1 MSNNNNK
8 KKEIR
13 RGTISSKNPNK
24 DEEEPGFK
32 EYAIIFGVIF
42 AIIFGAYFAFEIFDN
57 EESSISSV
65 YEQANITDTGF
76 EYTSSTFNGRVANIQ
91 FVYDFENLEEF
102 EFRQDLSNSW
112 FENHNNISIITP
124 DVIRPQLENALL
136 IKSSGKLLSFIRNM
150 YGVSFDEN
158 NFQTKGENNTCK
170 SSNKDNALIIFNY
183 NTDELEV
190 NIDEQTPH
198 CVEINVNQSGVDF
211 VKAVDMIMFDT
222 IIRKK

>member
-1 MSNNNNK
+1 MSNNNK

-32 EYAIIFGVIF
+32 EYAIIFGVVF
-42 AIIFGAYFAFEIFDN
+42 AIIFGAYFAFEIFYS
-57 EESSISSV
+57 EESSTSSV
-65 YEQANITDTGF
+65 YEQANITDAGF

-91 FVYDFENLEEF
+91 FVYDFSSLDSYTF
-102 EFRQDLSNSW
+102 KQDITNNW
-112 FENHNNISIITP
+112 FENHENISIITP
-124 DVIRPQLENALL
+124 DVIKPQLENALL

-150 YGVSFDEN
+150 YGVRFNDN
-158 NFQTKGENNTCK
+158 NFQTKNETNTCEF
-170 SSNKDNALIIFNY
+170 SSQDNALIIFNY
-183 NTDELEV
+183 YADELEV

-222 IIRKK
+222 IIREK